1 MKILKTQKS
10 SNDLSCTKKRIKI
23 NKRPASEG
31 TMCNSHFAV
40 KIILLQKVKT
50 AFLPFDYE
58 EIIALS
64 SPKEIFMV

>member
-10 SNDLSCTKKRIKI
+10 SNDLSCAKKRIKI
-23 NKRPASEG
+23 NKRPASKG
-31 TMCNSHFAV
+31 TMFNSHFVV
-40 KIILLQKVKT
+40 KIILLQKVNNSIPS
-50 AFLPFDYE
+50 FYE